1 MDKIEANMQRLR
13 RVLATEADTTTF
25 LKKYYAP

>member
-1 MDKIEANMQRLR
+1 MDKIEANMRRLR
-13 RVLATEADTTTF
+13 MVLSTEDNTTTF